1 MADCHRGDLVRRCS
15 SVALILTLA
24 LALPACCERLRIVYT
39 NDLHLRLDRLASIER
54 LVSAARARG
63 DPVLLLDAGDAWQD
77 FRVLLYAV
85 WGADR
90 MVEWMNRVGYDAMAP
105 GNHDF
110 YRGWPGVSA
119 LAASAAFP
127 LLCANLAPVDGTA
140 SPFPASAR
148 VVAGGLD
155 ILIVGLTALELLP
168 TLDIPWLHVVDPVEA
183 LHREISAASGD
194 PDLVVCLAHIPL
206 REAAAIAAAVPE
218 VDIFVT
224 GHSHE
229 ATATPLVFGDALIVQ
244 SGAFGRNV
252 GELLVDVDGGAVRL
266 LDNILEPTTEE
277 AVTDIGH
284 GLMRLAQIVGTLALL
299 LAILLF

>member
-24 LALPACCERLRIVYT
+24 LALPACGERLRIVYT

-54 LVSAARARG
+54 LVSAARACG

-110 YRGWPGVSA
+110 YRGWPEVPA
-119 LAASAAFP
+119 LAARATFP

-140 SPFPASAR
+140 SPFLASTR

-168 TLDIPWLHVVDPVEA
+168 TLDIPGLHVVDPVEA

-229 ATATPLVFGDALIVQ
+229 TTATPLVVGDALIVQ

-266 LDNILEPTTEE
+266 LDNVLVPTTEE
-277 AVTDIGH
+277 AATDIGH
-284 GLMRLAQIVGTLALL
+284 GLMRLAQTVGALALL
-299 LAILLF
+299 LAVLLF

>member
-1 MADCHRGDLVRRCS
+1 
-15 SVALILTLA
+15 
-24 LALPACCERLRIVYT
+24 
-39 NDLHLRLDRLASIER
+39 
-54 LVSAARARG
+54 
-63 DPVLLLDAGDAWQD
+63 VLLLDAGDAWQD

-110 YRGWPGVSA
+110 YLGWPGVPA
-119 LAASAAFP
+119 LAANATFP

-140 SPFPASAR
+140 SPFPGSTR

-155 ILIVGLTALELLP
+155 ILIVGLTALEFLP
-168 TLDIPWLHVVDPVEA
+168 ALDIPWLHAVDPVEA
-183 LHREISAASGD
+183 LHREISAALGH
-194 PDLVVCLAHIPL
+194 PDLIVCLAHVPV
-206 REAAAIAAAVPE
+206 REAAAIAAFVPE

-229 ATATPLVFGDALIVQ
+229 WTVTPRVLGDALIVQ
-244 SGAFGRNV
+244 SGAFGRYV
-252 GELLVDVDGGAVRL
+252 GELLVDVDGGAVHL
-266 LDNILEPTTEE
+266 LDNVLVPTTEE